1 MFGDLGDQDI
11 REDLEDLDFEDSEAS
26 QINPNG
32 QKRRITRSNMFSNQT
47 QGQDGSER
55 NSDMF
60 DRHRNSDL
68 NTSNIETEGQIG
80 PSPNRNKKANLFAT
94 TANTDQ
100 NFENT
105 MPAPQTQSHFGASR
119 PRLRQ
124 QPNNGMVV
132 NNNNFVININ
142 QMVSGNSKG
151 SKESQGSSAQNSN
164 QNQQVPTHL
173 RQQSDQLAYQNLNSS
188 MKKKTK
194 IKVLGFK
201 HGR

>member
-1 MFGDLGDQDI
+1 
-11 REDLEDLDFEDSEAS
+11 
-26 QINPNG
+26 
-32 QKRRITRSNMFSNQT
+32 
-47 QGQDGSER
+47 
-55 NSDMF
+55 MF
-60 DRHRNSDL
+60 DRLRNSDL

-105 MPAPQTQSHFGASR
+105 MPAPQSQSHFGASR
-119 PRLRQ
+119 PR
-124 QPNNGMVV
+124 MVV

-164 QNQQVPTHL
+164 QNQQLPTHL

-194 IKVLGFK
+194 IKVLGMK
-201 HGR
+201 

>member
-60 DRHRNSDL
+60 DRLRNSDL

-94 TANTDQ
+94 AANTD

-119 PRLRQ
+119 PR
-124 QPNNGMVV
+124 MVV

-194 IKVLGFK
+194 IKVLGMK
-201 HGR
+201 